1 MQQDITVKE
10 IDSNTS
16 DLGGPTV
23 HELRL
28 YIAGSSLISMR
39 AINNLQELLEFYLK
53 GQYELEI
60 VDIHQQPE
68 LAQQDNISAVPV
80 LVKKAPVP
88 KRLLVG
94 DMSDKAKV
102 LRGLGIVVQ

>member
-1 MQQDITVKE
+1 MNSSSENASSSPV
-10 IDSNTS
+10 
-16 DLGGPTV
+16 L
-23 HELRL
+23 ELRL

-39 AINNLQELLEFYLK
+39 AITNLQEILESYLK

-68 LAQQDNISAVPV
+68 LAQQDNISALPV
-80 LVKKAPVP
+80 LVKTSPVP

-94 DMSDKAKV
+94 DMSDKGKV
-102 LRGLGIVVQ
+102 LRGLGIVVS